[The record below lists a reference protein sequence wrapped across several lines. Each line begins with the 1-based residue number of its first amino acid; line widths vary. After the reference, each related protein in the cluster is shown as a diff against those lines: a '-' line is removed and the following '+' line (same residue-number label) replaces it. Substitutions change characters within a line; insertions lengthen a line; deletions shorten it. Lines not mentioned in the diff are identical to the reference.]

1 VVVIEGSP
9 FWWKLSMPHRTQS
22 RLDNGR
28 RIFVSATAHS
38 RDATIRRPFARPWRW
53 RRAAM
58 ALASRGH
65 GAGVTDKLWSI
76 GDIVAILEAWEEKQQ
91 EKAA

>member
-1 VVVIEGSP
+1 
-9 FWWKLSMPHRTQS
+9 
-22 RLDNGR
+22 
-28 RIFVSATAHS
+28 
-38 RDATIRRPFARPWRW
+38 
-53 RRAAM
+53 M